1 MGTDRRREEEEEM
14 NDVSIFGLIV
24 TIVGVMSLIAS
35 SSTSLKGDPEYTYKA
50 GITLTCA
57 GLIMISIGERFL

>member
-1 MGTDRRREEEEEM
+1 M
-14 NDVSIFGLIV
+14 NGISICGLVV

-50 GITLTCA
+50 GIALTCV
-57 GLIMISIGERFL
+57 GLIMISIGEGFI

>member
-1 MGTDRRREEEEEM
+1 M
-14 NDVSIFGLIV
+14 NGISICGMVV
-24 TIVGVMSLIAS
+24 TTVGVMSLIAS

-50 GITLTCA
+50 GIIITCV

>member
-1 MGTDRRREEEEEM
+1 M
-14 NDVSIFGLIV
+14 NGISVCGLVV

-35 SSTSLKGDPEYTYKA
+35 SSTSLKGNPEYTYKA
-50 GITLTCA
+50 GIALTCA